1 MDTES
6 KLLKILIEKP
16 NSKDILSMVM
26 KLESNSKFNLKSD
39 IEKLK
44 GIWELRWSS
53 SNAPFLSYSPLV
65 DNLQILNPS
74 KSNAMNLLKP
84 RGINGIIGT
93 GIVAELYPLNEIRVG
108 VKFTH
113 AGLIGPNIGKTKIKA
128 LTQIK
133 KEQKGWLDITYLSKN
148 LRICRGDKGTKFI
161 LVRRN
166 NEKIK
171 LYFKTIRMKPRT
183 NLKIIKNRLD
193 YKILN

>member
-16 NSKDILSMVM
+16 NSKDISSMAI

-93 GIVAELYPLNEIRVG
+93 GIVAELYPLNVIRIG
-108 VKFTH
+108 IKFTH
-113 AGLIGPNIGKTKIKA
+113 AGFIGPKIGFTKIKA
-128 LTQIK
+128 LAQIK
-133 KEQKGWLDITYLSKN
+133 REQKGWLDITYLSKN
-148 LRICRGDKGTKFI
+148 LRICRGDKGTLFT
-161 LVRRN
+161 LVRRK
-166 NEKIK
+166 NEKLFTK
-171 LYFKTIRMKPRT
+171 FEEFMK
-183 NLKIIKNRLD
+183 KV
-193 YKILN
+193 

>member
-6 KLLKILIEKP
+6 KLLEILIDKP
-16 NSKDILSMVM
+16 NSKDILSMAM
-26 KLESNSKFNLKSD
+26 KLESNSNFNLKSD

-53 SNAPFLSYSPLV
+53 SNAPFLSYSPWI

-84 RGINGIIGT
+84 RGINEIIGT
-93 GIVAELYPLNEIRVG
+93 GIIAKLDPINEIRIG

-113 AGLIGPNIGKTKIKA
+113 AGLIGPNIGFRKLKA
-128 LTQIK
+128 LAQIK

-148 LRICRGDKGTKFI
+148 IRICRGDKGTLFT
-161 LVRRN
+161 LVRRDN
-166 NEKIK
+166 QK
-171 LYFKTIRMKPRT
+171 LFTKFEEF
-183 NLKIIKNRLD
+183 IKNV
-193 YKILN
+193 

>member
-16 NSKDILSMVM
+16 NSKDISSMAI
-26 KLESNSKFNLKSD
+26 KLESKSKFNLKSD

-113 AGLIGPNIGKTKIKA
+113 AGLIGPNIGSKKLKA

-133 KEQKGWLDITYLSKN
+133 REQKGWLDITYLSKN
-148 LRICRGDKGTKFI
+148 LRICRGDKGTLFALI
-161 LVRRN
+161 RRK
-166 NEKIK
+166 NEKLFTK
-171 LYFKTIRMKPRT
+171 FEEFMK
-183 NLKIIKNRLD
+183 KV
-193 YKILN
+193 

>member
-6 KLLKILIEKP
+6 KLLEILIEKP
-16 NSKDILSMVM
+16 NSKDISSMVM
-26 KLESNSKFNLKSD
+26 KLENKSNFNLKSA
-39 IEKLK
+39 IKKLR

-108 VKFTH
+108 VQFTH
-113 AGLIGPNIGKTKIKA
+113 AGLIGPNIGPTKLKA
-128 LTQIK
+128 LARIK
-133 KEQKGWLDITYLSKN
+133 KEQKGWLDITYLSDR
-148 LRICRGDKGTKFI
+148 LRICRGDKGTLFTLI
-161 LVRRN
+161 RRN
-166 NEKIK
+166 NENLFTK
-171 LYFKTIRMKPRT
+171 FEEFMK
-183 NLKIIKNRLD
+183 KV
-193 YKILN
+193 

>member
-6 KLLKILIEKP
+6 KLLEILIDKP
-16 NSKDILSMVM
+16 NSKDILSMAM
-26 KLESNSKFNLKSD
+26 KLESNSNFNLKSD

-53 SNAPFLSYSPLV
+53 SNAPFLSYSPWI

-84 RGINGIIGT
+84 RGINEIIGT
-93 GIVAELYPLNEIRVG
+93 GIIAKLDPINEIRIG

-113 AGLIGPNIGKTKIKA
+113 AGLIGPNIGFRKLKA
-128 LTQIK
+128 LAQIK

-148 LRICRGDKGTKFI
+148 IRICRGDKGTLFT
-161 LVRRN
+161 LVRRDN
-166 NEKIK
+166 QKLFTKFEK
-171 LYFKTIRMKPRT
+171 F
-183 NLKIIKNRLD
+183 IKNF
-193 YKILN
+193 